1 MGHWPIRKAVRA
13 VEPCYWLALQGAL
26 PESRLLQRCPRTG
39 KAAAVCRPLWEPR
52 TGRGAAMAGSPGSG
66 ASLEG
71 ISLGSSEEAEL
82 QREGRAERRGGEAGA
97 SRVP

>member
-1 MGHWPIRKAVRA
+1 
-13 VEPCYWLALQGAL
+13 
-26 PESRLLQRCPRTG
+26 
-39 KAAAVCRPLWEPR
+39 
-52 TGRGAAMAGSPGSG
+52 MAGSPGSG